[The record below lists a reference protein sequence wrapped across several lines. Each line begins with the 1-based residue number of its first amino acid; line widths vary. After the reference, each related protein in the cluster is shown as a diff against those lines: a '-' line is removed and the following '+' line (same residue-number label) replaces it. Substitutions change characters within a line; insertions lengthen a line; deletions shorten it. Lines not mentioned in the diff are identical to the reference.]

1 MNTPTDIRE
10 LIKDAL
16 YCVDDDYDFINDIST
31 FDECGLLTGDEGIVI
46 DMADGTEFHITIQ
59 QSR

>member
-1 MNTPTDIRE
+1 MNTNSTIAD

-16 YCVDDDYDFINDIST
+16 YTIDDDYNFINDIST
-31 FDECGLLTGDEGIVI
+31 FDEGIVI
-46 DMADGTEFHITIQ
+46 DMTDGTEFHITIQ